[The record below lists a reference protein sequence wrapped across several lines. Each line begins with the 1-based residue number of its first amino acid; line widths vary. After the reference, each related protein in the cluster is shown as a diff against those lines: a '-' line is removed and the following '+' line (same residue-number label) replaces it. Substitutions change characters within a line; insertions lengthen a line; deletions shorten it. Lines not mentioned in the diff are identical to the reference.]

1 MSPEINNATAASIT
15 LKNLLLQLIYQPKY
29 RIALFLSLPVNRQLK
44 VLKRL
49 PLNIQ
54 VQILSQIDKGVVL
67 AILEYADPDES
78 TDMLRHLPTHRQKE
92 LLTELSES
100 LQEDISL
107 LLQFDPKTAA
117 GLMSLNYVQVEDT
130 ENMADIA
137 KKIKKHEKRTGKFP
151 LILVLHE
158 GQIKGYLPNYK
169 LAYATAGEAIASYVQ
184 PISTMAYTTSSQS
197 VIRHFFDHPHS
208 KVAVLNQD
216 GMILGVLYADDVLRV
231 ISQEEISSL
240 YDFAG
245 VNETETV
252 FDSIKKK
259 VSSRYKWL
267 IINLAT
273 AFLAS
278 ATVSFFD
285 DTIAKYVLLAVYMPI
300 VSGMGGNA
308 ATQTLA
314 ILVRGIAMQ
323 EIELKTAWP
332 TLRKEL
338 GAAFVNGLINGF
350 LVAAVVLIFNHD
362 PLLALVLAL
371 AMVSNLLVAAFAGTL
386 VPLIMHKLGKDP
398 ATSATVF
405 ITTATDVLGF
415 LSFLGLATLILP
427 H

>member
-1 MSPEINNATAASIT
+1 MAMEMSSPNTQQLSNRSIV
-15 LKNLLLQLIYQPKY
+15 LQLIYHPRQ
-29 RIALFLSLPVNRQLK
+29 RLALFSSLPINRQ
-44 VLKRL
+44 VQILKRL

-54 VQILSQIDKGVVL
+54 IQLLSQIDKTAL
-67 AILEYADPDES
+67 LPILEYADPDES
-78 TDMLRHLPTHRQKE
+78 TDLLRHLPKNRQAE
-92 LLTELSES
+92 LLAELSQS
-100 LQEDISL
+100 LQDDISL

-117 GLMSLNYVQVEDT
+117 GLMSLNYVQVEDD
-130 ENMADIA
+130 ENMAEIA

-231 ISQEEISSL
+231 IRQEEISSL

-245 VNETETV
+245 VHENETV
-252 FDSIKKK
+252 FDSVKKK

-278 ATVSFFD
+278 GTVSFFD
-285 DTIAKYVLLAVYMPI
+285 ETIAKYVLLAVYMPI

-314 ILVRGIAMQ
+314 VLVRGIAMQ

-332 TLRKEL
+332 TLKKEL
-338 GAAFVNGLINGF
+338 GSAFINGIINGI
-350 LVAAVVLIFNHD
+350 LVAAVVLAFNHD
-362 PLLALVLAL
+362 PLLAFVLAL
-371 AMVSNLLVAAFAGTL
+371 AMISNLLVAAFAGTL
-386 VPLIMHKLGKDP
+386 IPLIMHKLGKDP

>member
-151 LILVLHE
+151 LILVMHE
-158 GQIKGYLPNYK
+158 DQLKGYLPNYK
-169 LAYATAGEAIASYVQ
+169 LAYANAGDAIAQYVQ
-184 PISTMAYTTSSQS
+184 AISTMAYTTRSQS
-197 VIRHFFDHPHS
+197 VIRHFFNHPHS
-208 KVAVLNQD
+208 KVAVLNQN

-231 ISQEEISSL
+231 IRQEEISSL